1 MVRRRDVEGLLC
13 AGVEC
18 RRDSASL
25 QRNRGK
31 EDECGGEKNAGGVE
45 KLFESEEF
53 VENFTYEGDDLGV
66 SVKKSREC
74 DGNWQ
79 MPKRMNSL

>member
-1 MVRRRDVEGLLC
+1 MRRR
-13 AGVEC
+13 GVSERFC
-18 RRDSASL
+18 GFTKKWRERRG
-25 QRNRGK
+25 GK

-66 SVKKSREC
+66 SVK
-74 DGNWQ
+74 
-79 MPKRMNSL
+79 RMNSL